1 MIVVP
6 VAKPV
11 TTPVLAE
18 TPATPG
24 TELVHTPPDTAVVS
38 DTEEPTPK
46 LELPVLAA
54 GNGCTVTIL
63 VTAQPDE
70 VL

>member
-1 MIVVP
+1 MTVVP
-6 VAKPV
+6 VVRPV
-11 TTPVLAE
+11 TTPELAE

-38 DTEEPTPK
+38 DTVEPTHK
-46 LELPVLAA
+46 LELPEIAA
-54 GNGCTVTIL
+54 GSACTVTIL
-63 VTAQPDE
+63 VTAQPEE

>member
-6 VAKPV
+6 VARPV
-11 TTPVLAE
+11 TTPELAE

-24 TELVHTPPDTAVVS
+24 AELVHTPPDTAVVR
-38 DTEEPTPK
+38 DTEEPTHK
-46 LELPVLAA
+46 LELPEIAA
-54 GNGCTVTIL
+54 GNACTVTIL